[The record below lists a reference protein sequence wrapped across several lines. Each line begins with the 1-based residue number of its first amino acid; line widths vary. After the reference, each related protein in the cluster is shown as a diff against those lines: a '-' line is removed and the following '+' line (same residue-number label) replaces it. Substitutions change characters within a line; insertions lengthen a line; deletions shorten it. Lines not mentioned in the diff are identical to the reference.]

1 MDKSKPNDTG
11 TPGTRRSA
19 RRSRV
24 SWLVMFLG
32 FVAIIVGGTLATLH
46 NDNAQALAP
55 CLAHTNTTEELT
67 FLGQLQAWRDQNIA
81 GSFPLTLSAPL
92 NAAAAGYAQF
102 LANTPGAQ
110 GHYADPPEGQF
121 PWADRAVQCGYP
133 SNEAAG
139 AEGLAVVDASGVI
152 DVTGTQA
159 LTIMAA
165 ENGSSGSIGGIWVP
179 AFIGANV
186 ECVGVAKMTGLGGTQ
201 VAWVVELFATFDGT
215 CPQAVLGGGGGSTPS
230 PSASASSSA
239 TSSPTLT
246 ATASPTSTPTMTP
259 TPSPTPSPTPTPRA
273 DGATLT
279 LNPGGWNLVTLPA
292 ANSLRDLLYRA
303 TGCFTEVYQ
312 QQGALWFDYAPGLP
326 AYANDLTS
334 SNGGAFWI
342 KATAQACG
350 AIHL

>member
-1 MDKSKPNDTG
+1 MDESKPNDTG
-11 TPGTRRSA
+11 TPGKRRSA

-32 FVAIIVGGTLATLH
+32 FVAIIVGGTLGALH

-67 FLGQLQAWRDQNIA
+67 FLAQLQYWRDQNIP
-81 GSFPLTLSAPL
+81 GSSPLTLSAPL

-102 LANTPGAQ
+102 LATTAGAQ
-110 GHYADPPEGQF
+110 GHWADPTGRSYPA
-121 PWADRAVQCGYP
+121 PVWADRAIQCGYP
-133 SNEAAG
+133 QSEAG
-139 AEGLAVVDASGVI
+139 GGEGLAVVDSSGPI
-152 DVTGTQA
+152 DVTGSQA
-159 LTIMAA
+159 LTIMTA
-165 ENGSSGSIGGIWVP
+165 EAGGGVWVP
-179 AFIGANV
+179 FPYVNTTFK
-186 ECVGVAKMTGLGGTQ
+186 CVGVAKMSGLNGTQ
-201 VAWVVELFATFDGT
+201 VAWVVEIFQTFDS
-215 CPQAVLGGGGGSTPS
+215 CPQAVLGGGGGGTTPS

-239 TSSPTLT
+239 TSTPTLT
-246 ATASPTSTPTMTP
+246 ATVSPTSTPTMTP

-342 KATAQACG
+342 KATSQACG
-350 AIHL
+350 TIHL